1 MFSKNLST
9 KYSKDSIRYPVF
21 IFLMGVGCLQM
32 VGDVFKIKSLKAF
45 GLALQASPAPK
56 VFTAHEGFETYSSEF
71 FLDWKD
77 TDKQNHSLKITP
89 KEYYHGILGPYNR
102 RNAYGAALSYG
113 PILSAN
119 EATRPM
125 FESIAKYALC
135 NDAPIL
141 TELGIDRKNITGPV
155 TIRLQPR
162 QKISQDKEWKLS
174 YEISCF

>member
-1 MFSKNLST
+1 MFLKKTNE
-9 KYSKDSIRYPVF
+9 KDLKDTLRYPVF
-21 IFLMGVGCLQM
+21 IFLMIVGCLQM
-32 VGDVFKIKSLKAF
+32 MGDVFKIQSLKAF

-56 VFTAHEGFETYSSEF
+56 VFTAHNGFETYSSEF
-71 FLDWKD
+71 FLDWNDWNGAK
-77 TDKQNHSLKITP
+77 HSLKITP

-125 FESIAKYALC
+125 FESVAKFALC

-141 TELGIDRKNITGPV
+141 SELGVNPKDIKGPV

-162 QKISQDKEWKLS
+162 QKLPSDSQWKLK